1 MTQAKTVAT
10 SEYISNYINRKYSE
24 YSYFY
29 NVFSPF
35 GSSPVLGF
43 IHEFNAYAKAI
54 NMNSALMLYAYN
66 AEYDPTENYNLVDES
81 YHGEKHDVSNM
92 KYANSVQ
99 TIKEA
104 TYDGAEKDTSK
115 VDNNEHTDKTYRGTS
130 ETNNPLQDVSFDGK
144 NTAKFHDVAKDERHA
159 HGNIGVS
166 SVPDQIG
173 KEKLVRFDN
182 VINMIIDKIMNDLVT
197 IVDTGE

>member
-1 MTQAKTVAT
+1 
-10 SEYISNYINRKYSE
+10 
-24 YSYFY
+24 
-29 NVFSPF
+29 
-35 GSSPVLGF
+35 
-43 IHEFNAYAKAI
+43 
-54 NMNSALMLYAYN
+54 MNSALMLYAYN

-81 YHGEKHDVSNM
+81 YHGEKHDKSSM
-92 KYANSVQ
+92 KYAKATQ
-99 TIKEA
+99 TVKEA
-104 TYDGAEKDTSK
+104 TYDAAEKTTSK
-115 VDNNEHTDKTYRGTS
+115 VENDTHTDESFRGDTS
-130 ETNNPLQDVSFDGK
+130 NTPSQNVSFDGN
-144 NTAKFHDVAKDERHA
+144 NTANFHDVSKDERHA

>member
-1 MTQAKTVAT
+1 
-10 SEYISNYINRKYSE
+10 
-24 YSYFY
+24 
-29 NVFSPF
+29 
-35 GSSPVLGF
+35 
-43 IHEFNAYAKAI
+43 
-54 NMNSALMLYAYN
+54 MNSALMLYAYN

-81 YHGEKHDVSNM
+81 YHGEKHDKAKM
-92 KYANSVQ
+92 KYAKATQ
-99 TIKEA
+99 TVKEA
-104 TYDGAEKDTSK
+104 TYDAAEKTTST
-115 VDNNEHTDKTYRGTS
+115 VENNEHTDESFRDPASQK
-130 ETNNPLQDVSFDGK
+130 VSFDG
-144 NTAKFHDVAKDERHA
+144 NDTANFHDVAKDERHA

>member
-1 MTQAKTVAT
+1 
-10 SEYISNYINRKYSE
+10 
-24 YSYFY
+24 
-29 NVFSPF
+29 
-35 GSSPVLGF
+35 
-43 IHEFNAYAKAI
+43 
-54 NMNSALMLYAYN
+54 MLYAYN

-81 YHGEKHDVSNM
+81 YHGEKHDKSSMTYGGDTQTVS
-92 KYANSVQ
+92 
-99 TIKEA
+99 EA
-104 TYDGAEKDTSK
+104 TYDGSVKQTST
-115 VDNNEHTDKTYRGTS
+115 VGNNGHTDSTYRGDVSNTAS
-130 ETNNPLQDVSFDGK
+130 QNVSFDGN
-144 NTAKFHDVAKDERHA
+144 NTANFHDVSKDERHA